1 MYSTLFDMPIWI
13 VTYLILIADYFEAS
27 HDEYNVICTNNNS
40 FRHFSITSVFF
51 FIFYFDGTNHI
62 MSFNFWSLYV
72 LWSLAICSFAEC
84 SCSILCLLRFILV
97 IKYQLRNNNS
107 FTCQHFSM
115 K

>member
-51 FIFYFDGTNHI
+51 LYFTLMAPI
-62 MSFNFWSLYV
+62 ISWVSTFEAYM
-72 LWSLAICSFAEC
+72 
-84 SCSILCLLRFILV
+84 
-97 IKYQLRNNNS
+97 
-107 FTCQHFSM
+107 FSDH
-115 K
+115 